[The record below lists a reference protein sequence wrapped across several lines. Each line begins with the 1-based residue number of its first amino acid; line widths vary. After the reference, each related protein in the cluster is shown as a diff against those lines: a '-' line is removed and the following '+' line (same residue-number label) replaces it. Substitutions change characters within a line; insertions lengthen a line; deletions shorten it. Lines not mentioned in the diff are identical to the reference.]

1 MIKWKRSV
9 GLVAVAAGI
18 AWLLSVATWAWT
30 RYAIG
35 EHVLFV
41 RMLHPDHP
49 VYNGFVEERLRSQ
62 GGAGD
67 LQAALAALPKRWGVL
82 GYVLTDGELREVL
95 AADSPGTRERFAPPS
110 WEVPREDKSGFSY
123 YVQQPPDE
131 VLAHARPV
139 EGPDGTTYYLVA
151 LYRPLSPIY
160 QKLYSWTIRLGIAA
174 FLLAWVALAVWI
186 ALDAAERRI
195 PAAPAWGLLG
205 LLSGPVGLGTYLIVR
220 PVPEPCPGCG
230 EVLDP
235 GGAFCPFCGHALRPA
250 CPGCRQP
257 VAHTW
262 NYCRACGT
270 PLTGD

>member
-1 MIKWKRSV
+1 MVRWKRSV

-30 RYAIG
+30 RHALTQ
-35 EHVLFV
+35 HQLFV
-41 RMLHPDHP
+41 TMTHPDQP
-49 VYNGFVEERLRSQ
+49 VANGSVDERFRSQ
-62 GGAGD
+62 GAAGD
-67 LQAALAALPKRWGVL
+67 LQGILATLPKRWGVL

-110 WEVPREDKSGFSY
+110 WEVPRDAKSGFAY
-123 YVQQPPDE
+123 DVQQTPDW
-131 VLAHARPV
+131 VRAYARPL

-151 LYRPLSPIY
+151 LYRPLPPTY
-160 QKLYSWTIRLGIAA
+160 GTLYATAIRLGILA

-205 LLSGPVGLGTYLIVR
+205 LVSGPVGLGTYLIVR
-220 PVPEPCPGCG
+220 PAPEPCPGCG

-235 GGAFCPFCGHALRPA
+235 GGAFCPYCGHALKPA